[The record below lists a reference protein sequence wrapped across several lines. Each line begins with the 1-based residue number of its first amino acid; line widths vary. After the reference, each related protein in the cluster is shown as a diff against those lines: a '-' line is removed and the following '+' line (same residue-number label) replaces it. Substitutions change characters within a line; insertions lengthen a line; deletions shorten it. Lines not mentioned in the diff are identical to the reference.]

1 MDNKKVAVLLMCLV
15 VCIWGG
21 EYTVAKSLMDTY
33 SSYNVLLFKY
43 VAGLVGLGIAR
54 FTLGRG
60 HKTEKK
66 DYIPFLVVT
75 FFGVVMYFVCDYA
88 ALDYLPISTITIVL
102 AFVPVVSILAERII
116 FKKKMTAKIV
126 IGVIGS
132 VVGVAI
138 VIGTDFRSIFHG
150 SLIGYA
156 LAFGAVFSWVIYNF
170 LMEPLSKKY
179 SHYTIGFNQ
188 VFCALIL
195 ILPFQISS
203 PPDLTLFRPEML
215 VGVLYLGF
223 GSALVGY
230 MAMPIALRNLG
241 PTPFGIF
248 SNFLPITSAAF
259 AWIFLGQSMTI
270 LQMIGCAIVIFFS
283 CLVIVEVGKRDAA
296 AAAE

>member
-1 MDNKKVAVLLMCLV
+1 MFDSKKSAVILMSLV
-15 VCIWGG
+15 VCIWGA
-21 EYTVAKSLMDTY
+21 EYTVAKTLMDTY
-33 SSYNVLLFKY
+33 SAANVLLFKY
-43 VAGLVGLGIAR
+43 VSGIIGLGAVR

-88 ALDYLPISTITIVL
+88 ALDYLPVSVVTIVL
-102 AFVPVVSILAERII
+102 AFVPVVSILVERIL
-116 FKKKMTAKIV
+116 FRKKMTAKIIV
-126 IGVIGS
+126 GVIGS
-132 VVGVAI
+132 VIGVAI
-138 VIGTDFRSIFHG
+138 VIGTDFSALLHG
-150 SLIGYA
+150 KLIGYV
-156 LAFGAVFSWVIYNF
+156 LAFGAVLSWVIYNF

-195 ILPFQISS
+195 VLPFQIAS
-203 PPDLTLFRPEML
+203 PPDMTLFRPGML

-223 GSALVGY
+223 ASALVGY
-230 MAMPIALRNLG
+230 MAMPIALKNLG

-248 SNFLPITSAAF
+248 SNFLPITSSLF
-259 AWIFLGQSMTI
+259 AWIFLGQSMTL
-270 LQMIGCAIVIFFS
+270 LQMAGCGIVIAFS

-296 AAAE
+296 SQ